1 MAVNPVSERG
11 ESLPPEDQAD
21 PGVRILAVDD
31 DPEVRQVIVAA
42 LDKAGYSVWPA
53 VSAEEA
59 LEILNERGLPHLAVV
74 DIRLPGLDGLA
85 LCQKIHDISDVP
97 ILVLTVVDKQETVV
111 STIERFAEDYMIKP
125 FNPPELTARIGRI
138 LRRMGDFTYTLEPQI
153 QVDEHLAVDFVQQ
166 RAIVS
171 GRPLALTPTETK
183 LLYILMRNAGKTVL
197 TSFILRRV
205 WAQDEADENTLRV
218 HIHRLRQKIEVS
230 PSRPRYVVTERG
242 VGYSFIPPG

>member
-1 MAVNPVSERG
+1 MSVLPASEEG
-11 ESLPPEDQAD
+11 SGLPTDGSEARERR
-21 PGVRILAVDD
+21 VLAVDD

-42 LDKAGYSVWPA
+42 LEKADYTVWSTE
-53 VSAEEA
+53 SAEEA
-59 LEILNERGLPHLAVV
+59 LELLNDRGLPHLAIV

-85 LCQKIHDISDVP
+85 LCQKIHEISDVP

-125 FNPPELTARIGRI
+125 FNPPELAARIGRI

-153 QVDEHLAVDFVQQ
+153 RVDDHLAVDFVQQ
-166 RAIVS
+166 RAIAG

-183 LLYILMRNAGKTVL
+183 LLYILMKNAGKTVL

-218 HIHRLRQKIEVS
+218 HIHRLRQKIEIS